1 MNWTEI
7 VSSVLGL
14 ACVILAGRNSKN
26 NFWVGYLYNL
36 FLFLLFWKQ
45 RLFAAMVLQPFSL
58 AINAYGHYRWT
69 HPQEHERSSA
79 DPAKLKVSHLGP
91 KEWSGLL
98 LIALVCGSALG
109 AYLSEKTADP
119 APWLDSYIL
128 MLTFLAQYLS
138 AIKCWECWIVWM
150 VVNVAN
156 MALYLNAGLVL
167 MPIVSGI
174 YLANGIWSL
183 ITWKKL
189 NNNGQ

>member
-1 MNWTEI
+1 MNWAEI
-7 VSSVLGL
+7 ISSVLGL
-14 ACVILAGRNSKN
+14 TCVVLAGRNSKN

-45 RLFAAMVLQPFSL
+45 KLFAAMVLQPVSL

-69 HPQEHERSSA
+69 HPGEHERASD
-79 DPAKLKVSHLGP
+79 DPGRLKVSHLGP
-91 KEWSGLL
+91 REWSGLL
-98 LIALVCGSALG
+98 LIAMVFGSVLG
-109 AYLSEKTADP
+109 GFLSGKTADP
-119 APWLDSYIL
+119 SPWLDAYIL

-156 MALYLNAGLVL
+156 MVLYLQSGLVM
-167 MPIVSGI
+167 MPVVSGI

-189 NNNGQ
+189 NKNGQ